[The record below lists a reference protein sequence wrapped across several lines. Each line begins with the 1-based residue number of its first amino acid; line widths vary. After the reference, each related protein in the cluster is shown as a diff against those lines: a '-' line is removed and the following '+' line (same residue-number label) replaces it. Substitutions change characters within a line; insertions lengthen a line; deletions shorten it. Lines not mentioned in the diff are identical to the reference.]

1 MIETAMVFDLDGNA
15 IHWHLPPGRSGG
27 WIPDSRNLWDVLWEN
42 RDRLGGVAHTHPWH
56 GPAGPSGTDV
66 TTFAAIEAA
75 LGKRLVWPIVTM
87 NQVKTFMWVGPSKH
101 DYRAVPFLKSDDIF
115 DLRRLSEKGE

>member
-1 MIETAMVFDLDGNA
+1 MIETAMVFDLDGNV
-15 IHWHLPPGRSGG
+15 IHWHCPQGRSGG
-27 WIPDSRNLWDVLWEN
+27 WIPDSRSLWDILWEN
-42 RDRLGGVAHTHPWH
+42 RENLGGIAHTHPWH
-56 GPAGPSGTDV
+56 GEPAPSGTDV

-87 NQVKTFMWVGPSKH
+87 NQVKTFMWVGPGKH